1 MLSQRKEVL
10 TLEVLRA
17 APKGQKVAT
26 LPRPDMGDAVQY
38 QGKYY
43 LVTSAEETAS
53 LNDAAKFSIELTWW
67 PHIDLAPAEESL
79 SE

>member
-1 MLSQRKEVL
+1 M
-10 TLEVLRA
+10 
-17 APKGQKVAT
+17 AT